1 MRRPNAR
8 RIVAFAPK
16 GCLLLTPL
24 AIYKHSAGA
33 IPPPDTH
40 YLPTTLRVRY
50 LIQRQCPLPIPT
62 RPKGA
67 TQKQAFII
75 IHPTPSCSPDTLT
88 PPPPGGPARMVTP
101 GQYPA
106 FPPARGLGILGFV
119 SKKFPH
125 LLINTT
131 PYLMDRYNTHNEA
144 FTAIPP
150 RPPGTDTL
158 MINLDGARHIAQ
170 SPDIAAHGS
179 HRGTPAARSPTA
191 PSHVPIHR
199 PSMTFPKS
207 LPTAND
213 LLSPFRHHSPT

>member
-1 MRRPNAR
+1 M
-8 RIVAFAPK
+8 
-16 GCLLLTPL
+16 
-24 AIYKHSAGA
+24 YKHSAAA

-50 LIQRQCPLPIPT
+50 LIRRQCPLPLPT

-75 IHPTPSCSPDTLT
+75 IHPTPSSPFPLPRRLDA
-88 PPPPGGPARMVTP
+88 PPPPPRGPARMVTP